1 MDFHSILVH
10 IHSGLRWIVLLFILF
25 TIVHA
30 AVKLI
35 RKDYATDRNCYSTR
49 LSMTFMHLQLI
60 IGLIL
65 YFISPKVIFSG
76 SSMSDPILRFFLV
89 EHISLMLIAVVL
101 ITVGYVKTKKL
112 EGVKK
117 YRTVLIYYIISL
129 LLILASIPWPFRDL
143 GGKWF

>member
-1 MDFHSILVH
+1 MNIHSILVH
-10 IHSGLRWIVLLFILF
+10 IHSGLRWVVLLFILL

-30 AVKLI
+30 AVKLV
-35 RKDYATDRNCYSTR
+35 RKNYAEDRNCYSTR

-65 YFISPKVIFSG
+65 YFISPKVVFSG

-89 EHISLMLIAVVL
+89 EHIALMVIAVVL
-101 ITVGYVKTKKL
+101 ITLGYVKTKKIQGL
-112 EGVKK
+112 KK
-117 YRTVLIYYIISL
+117 YRSILIYYVIAL
-129 LLILASIPWPFRDL
+129 LLILVSIPWPFRDL

>member
-1 MDFHSILVH
+1 
-10 IHSGLRWIVLLFILF
+10 
-25 TIVHA
+25 
-30 AVKLI
+30 
-35 RKDYATDRNCYSTR
+35 
-49 LSMTFMHLQLI
+49 MTFMHLQLI

-101 ITVGYVKTKKL
+101 ITVGYVKTKKI

-117 YRTVLIYYIISL
+117 YRTILIYYVISL